1 MKHRSPDRPRRVD
14 GDSPFADR
22 ILTPRGTEIGH
33 QEGRA
38 GVAGVDL
45 TPLAMADQ
53 ADFVAAVAPSGG
65 WRPIQSP

>member
-22 ILTPRGTEIGH
+22 ILTPRGTRMSDP
-33 QEGRA
+33 EGQSD
-38 GVAGVDL
+38 VAGISHAFLAIARQAAFL
-45 TPLAMADQ
+45 TR
-53 ADFVAAVAPSGG
+53 VAPTRG

>member
-22 ILTPRGTEIGH
+22 ILTPRGTRMSDP
-33 QEGRA
+33 EGRSD
-38 GVAGVDL
+38 VAGIGDASIAIARQAAFL
-45 TPLAMADQ
+45 TG
-53 ADFVAAVAPSGG
+53 VAPSGG

>member
-22 ILTPRGTEIGH
+22 ILTPRDTEIGH
-33 QEGRA
+33 QEGRS
-38 GVAGVDL
+38 GVGL
-45 TPLAMADQ
+45 TPIAMADQ
-53 ADFVAAVAPSGG
+53 AAFLAAVAPAGG